1 MGALPEY
8 GCCRV
13 VAMVVGSLVAD
24 FTQRANFASLK
35 IFKRLRHSS
44 EIGLAVATRE
54 MTIGGIGSLSGMLA
68 SRRSSLPMV
77 TLQICDTSSNCRGLK
92 PSNCPLLLLTSLF
105 S

>member
-1 MGALPEY
+1 
-8 GCCRV
+8 
-13 VAMVVGSLVAD
+13 
-24 FTQRANFASLK
+24 
-35 IFKRLRHSS
+35 
-44 EIGLAVATRE
+44 
-54 MTIGGIGSLSGMLA
+54 MTIGGIGPLSGMLA